1 MSDFAFGEFVK
12 ILKYVALKK
21 DRVVP
26 MIDQWFPS
34 SKMCDHCA
42 HANNDLSLRDRVW
55 DCSDCHN
62 TLGRDSNA
70 AINIYRVGASTLS
83 GDSVRAATAGSNY
96 G

>member
-34 SKMCDHCA
+34 SKMCHHCA
-42 HANNDLSLRDRVW
+42 HVDNDLSLRDRVW
-55 DCSDCHN
+55 DCPSCYS
-62 TLGRDSNA
+62 TLA